1 MADFDVEI
9 QDIKR
14 LAGLTGLNQGKLQEY
29 TGEGSV
35 KTEASN
41 LTHTAQEK
49 AEYQAKHN
57 IEPGTPEWFK
67 LWFSKPYMT
76 GEKPW

>member
-1 MADFDVEI
+1 MDELKDI
-9 QDIKR
+9 QR
-14 LAGLTGLNQGKLQEY
+14 LAGLTDLNKGELQEY

-35 KTEASN
+35 KTEGSN
-41 LTHTAQEK
+41 ISKTAQEK
-49 AEYQAKHN
+49 ANYQRDHN
-57 IEPGTPEWFK
+57 VEPGTPEWFK

>member
-1 MADFDVEI
+1 MDELD
-9 QDIKR
+9 DIKR
-14 LAGLTGLNQGKLQEY
+14 LAGIGNNNIGRLQEY

-57 IEPGTPEWFK
+57 IEPGTQEWFK

>member
-1 MADFDVEI
+1 MDIEI
-9 QDIKR
+9 SELKR
-14 LAGLTGLNQGKLQEY
+14 LAGLSDLNKGELQEY
-29 TGEGSV
+29 TGTTNSV
-35 KTEASN
+35 SEVTN